1 MQTSIA
7 EVTHLLEEFL
17 ATLDNAYWESSDTE
31 RKDTLY
37 DIISIFHIEL
47 RELAKLSVEDH
58 YLSYEAISTGARNIQ
73 AKLRSMHSQL
83 DQWALRTSTADQLRT
98 QLPLVSNL
106 LTRET

>member
-7 EVTHLLEEFL
+7 EVTHILEEFL
-17 ATLDNAYWESSDTE
+17 MTLDHAYWESSDIE

-47 RELAKLSVEDH
+47 RELAKLSIEDH
-58 YLSYEAISTGARNIQ
+58 YLGYEAISTGARNIQ
-73 AKLRSMHSQL
+73 SKLRAIHAQL
-83 DQWALRTSTADQLRT
+83 DNWALRTCTGDQLRK

-106 LTRET
+106 LTRDT